1 MTATNTINVGTAEH
15 AAVRPTGEHNK
26 GRRLRRRH
34 LWIIPGLAVAL
45 VANQLGNDNGV
56 SILALIAFGIAP
68 DLPRLLGLGRRPV
81 DSIPVRVFNVLHH
94 PASPVAAA
102 IVTAAGAELN
112 VVPVIALVASLVWLG
127 HVVIG
132 LGVGDVP
139 RRRGERS
146 HA

>member
-1 MTATNTINVGTAEH
+1 MTATNTINVTTADH
-15 AAVRPTGEHNK
+15 AAVRPAGETK

-34 LWIIPGLAVAL
+34 LWIIPGLAVAI

-94 PASPVAAA
+94 PASPVVGA
-102 IVTAAGAELN
+102 IITAAGVELN

-139 RRRGERS
+139 RKGGDRA